1 MHKRFLGAFWF
12 LLIVLSIHAQS
23 PREKGLKSITQHSA
37 EAIVGFLADDEL
49 EGREAGQHGSR
60 LAARYIVSRLKEIG
74 IAPLDSLGYYQPFEG
89 YRKERQ
95 QKGRWEVD
103 PDSICTIKKGT
114 HRCLSMANVLGVV
127 PGKRQNEFVVV
138 GAHFDHLGTDP
149 ALVND
154 QIYNGADDN
163 ASGVSAVLQIAKA
176 CMETGKQPLRTVIFA
191 FWDGEE
197 IGLLGSKYFTQTF
210 PSIERI
216 KGYLNF
222 DMIGRNTDNARP
234 EHVVYFYTASHPVF
248 GEWLKEDIRQYGFR
262 LQPDYR
268 SWDKP
273 VGGSDNA
280 SFARFEVP
288 IIWYH
293 TDGHPDYHQP
303 SDHADKLN
311 FEKLTYITK
320 AAFLNAWNLA
330 NETDY

>member
-1 MHKRFLGAFWF
+1 MKEAYKKCMK
-12 LLIVLSIHAQS
+12 
-23 PREKGLKSITQHSA
+23 EKN
-37 EAIVGFLADDEL
+37 
-49 EGREAGQHGSR
+49 
-60 LAARYIVSRLKEIG
+60 
-74 IAPLDSLGYYQPFEG
+74 
-89 YRKERQ
+89 
-95 QKGRWEVD
+95 
-103 PDSICTIKKGT
+103 TIK
-114 HRCLSMANVLGVV
+114 
-127 PGKRQNEFVVV
+127 
-138 GAHFDHLGTDP
+138 
-149 ALVND
+149 
-154 QIYNGADDN
+154 
-163 ASGVSAVLQIAKA
+163 
-176 CMETGKQPLRTVIFA
+176 
-191 FWDGEE
+191 
-197 IGLLGSKYFTQTF
+197 
-210 PSIERI
+210 I
-216 KGYLNF
+216 K
-222 DMIGRNTDNARP
+222 MIGRNTDNARP